1 MTTLA
6 DFTANTLD
14 GSAVELR
21 RFVGSVVL
29 IVNTASRCGF
39 TPQYQGL
46 QALYDRYRE
55 RGFVVLGFPCNQ
67 FGAQEPGTEAEI
79 QSFCTT
85 QYSISFPMFSKIDV
99 NAEHAHP
106 LYRWLSS
113 EAPGVL
119 GTKAIKWN
127 FTKFLLDRAGRVQNR
142 YAPQTA
148 PTDIASAIEA
158 LL

>member
-6 DFTANTLD
+6 DFTANSID
-14 GSAVELR
+14 GSGVALKQ
-21 RFVGSVVL
+21 FVGSVVL

-46 QALYDRYRE
+46 QALYERYRE
-55 RGFVVLGFPCNQ
+55 RGFTVLGFPCNQ
-67 FGAQEPGTEAEI
+67 FGAQEPGADADI
-79 QSFCTT
+79 QSFCAT
-85 QYSISFPMFSKIDV
+85 QYSIVFPMFSKIEV
-99 NAEHAHP
+99 NGEHAHP
-106 LYRWLSS
+106 LYKWLTS

-119 GTKAIKWN
+119 GTRAIKWN
-127 FTKFLLDRAGRVQNR
+127 FTKFLLDREGHVQNR
-142 YAPQTA
+142 FAPQTA